1 MATTATSY
9 PIEQIRGDFPV
20 LHQEI
25 NGKPLIYFD
34 NGASAQ
40 KPQAVID
47 VVAHYY
53 KEEHSNVHRGVHT
66 LSQRATAKY
75 EEARIKLQKFLNAK
89 KDHEVIFTKGT
100 TDAINLVAN
109 AWGRTN
115 LSPGDEVLIS
125 AVEHHSNI
133 VPWQMVCEE
142 RGATLKV
149 APITQAGELIQDEF
163 ERLLSSKTKLV
174 AITHVSNTLGSVF
187 PVEKVIK
194 KAHEVG
200 ALVLIDGAQS
210 TPHMQVDVQQLD
222 VDFYC
227 ASAHKIY
234 GPTGIGFLYGKES
247 ILDAMPPYQG
257 GGDMIKTVSFEKT
270 VYNDL
275 PHKFEAGTPNIAGV
289 IGFGAAIDYLNA
301 IGMDSIWAHEH
312 DLLTYATAQ
321 IKKIEGIRLIGEAKE
336 KAGVISFLVGSSH
349 PYDIGILLDKMG
361 IAVRTGHHCTMPL
374 MDWYGIPGTARASF
388 GIYNTT
394 DEIDAFIAGI
404 ERAQRM
410 LS

>member
-1 MATTATSY
+1 METTATTY
-9 PIEQIRGDFPV
+9 PIEQIRADFPV

-53 KEEHSNVHRGVHT
+53 KKEHSNVHRGVHT

-75 EEARIKLQKFLNAK
+75 EEARIKLQKFLNAE

-115 LSPGDEVLIS
+115 LNQGDEVLIS
-125 AVEHHSNI
+125 SVEHHSNI
-133 VPWQMVCEE
+133 VPWQMICEE

-149 APITQAGELIQDEF
+149 APITLAGELIQDEF
-163 ERLLSSKTKLV
+163 ERLLSSKTKMV

-187 PVEKVIK
+187 PVEEIIK
-194 KAHEVG
+194 KAHQVG

-289 IGFGAAIDYLNA
+289 IGFGAAIDYLNT

-312 DLLTYATAQ
+312 DLLNYATAQ
-321 IKKIEGIRLIGEAKE
+321 IKNIEGIRLIGEAKE
-336 KAGVISFLVGSSH
+336 KAGVLSFLVGSSH

-388 GIYNTT
+388 GVYNTKA
-394 DEIDAFIAGI
+394 EIDAFIAGI

>member
-1 MATTATSY
+1 METTATTY
-9 PIEQIRGDFPV
+9 PIEQIRADFPV

-25 NGKPLIYFD
+25 NGKPLIYLD

-53 KEEHSNVHRGVHT
+53 KKEHSNVHRGVHT

-75 EEARIKLQKFLNAK
+75 EEARIKLQKFLNAE

-115 LSPGDEVLIS
+115 LNQGDEVLIS
-125 AVEHHSNI
+125 SVEHHSNI
-133 VPWQMVCEE
+133 VPWQMICEE

-149 APITQAGELIQDEF
+149 APITLAGELIQDEF
-163 ERLLSSKTKLV
+163 ERLLSSKTKMV

-187 PVEKVIK
+187 PVEEIIK
-194 KAHEVG
+194 KAHQVG

-289 IGFGAAIDYLNA
+289 IGFGAAIDYLNT

-312 DLLTYATAQ
+312 DLLNYATAQ
-321 IKKIEGIRLIGEAKE
+321 IKNIEGIRLIGEAKE
-336 KAGVISFLVGSSH
+336 KAGVLSFLVGSSH

-388 GIYNTT
+388 GIYNTKV
-394 DEIDAFIAGI
+394 EIDAFIAGI